1 MPFLKFKSLYRV
13 LMLLLC
19 ISLLF
24 AAVSTVYDEVEE
36 PIPVSSSK
44 AAFSYS
50 IQFDQHAGQDLND
63 AQLSIPN
70 LRYALIPS
78 LASFLSLP
86 ASYRPPFIPLLL
98 RPPKFLT

>member
-36 PIPVSSSK
+36 PIPVSSK

-86 ASYRPPFIPLLL
+86 ASYRQPFIPLLL